1 MLLFEINP
9 QGARKMIQQNMS
21 LEDGA
26 AERERSFL
34 KGALGKRLGG
44 KGPKNSR
51 GDYPQTPMYA
61 DSAFCPHRV
70 LIGN

>member
-34 KGALGKRLGG
+34 KGVLWGKGWGG
-44 KGPKNSR
+44 KAQKIPGEITHKRPCMQVVHFVHIAS
-51 GDYPQTPMYA
+51 
-61 DSAFCPHRV
+61 
-70 LIGN
+70 